1 MRQGCHNGSM
11 SALKDRLRADLT
23 TAMKAR
29 DELRSSTLRMVLTAI
44 TNAEVA
50 GKEAREL
57 SDDDIIGVLLTEA
70 KRRREAAV
78 AFEEGGRAEMAAKE
92 AAEGEV
98 IAEYLPAQLSES
110 EIADLVSAAIAQTG
124 AADEGMRAMGKV
136 MGVVTPQVKGR
147 ADGGAVAA
155 EVRRLGRAGM
165 SDLTSLDDLPQV
177 HPFDILEDDVV
188 QSLVFANVI
197 DSGDV
202 FVIEPSRGLSLVLK
216 TTARFFVSSLGVG
229 EDLERHDAIEHR
241 VAGLEN
247 RPHAAAADKLEQLEM
262 IERLAR

>member
-1 MRQGCHNGSM
+1 MALM

-23 TAMKAR
+23 TAIKAR

-57 SDDDIIGVLLTEA
+57 SDDDVIGVLSTEA

-78 AFEEGGRAEMAAKE
+78 AFEEAGRTEMAAKE

-98 IAEYLPAQLSES
+98 IADYLPAQLSEA
-110 EIADLVSAAIAQTG
+110 EIADLVTAAIDQTG
-124 AADEGMRAMGKV
+124 AAGEGMRAMGKV

-155 EVRRLGRAGM
+155 EVRRSWAEAPAGDASAPPPPLPLPRPPCRRPLPLPPPPPPPLPAGGRRRARSRSTCRASPCRRCSAGA
-165 SDLTSLDDLPQV
+165 P
-177 HPFDILEDDVV
+177 P
-188 QSLVFANVI
+188 
-197 DSGDV
+197 SGEV
-202 FVIEPSRGLSLVLK
+202 
-216 TTARFFVSSLGVG
+216 
-229 EDLERHDAIEHR
+229 
-241 VAGLEN
+241 
-247 RPHAAAADKLEQLEM
+247 
-262 IERLAR
+262 